1 MRSLQTEKLLINERA
16 KKGGLFK
23 GPPNMDFGLLL
34 SDCIFRYN

>member
-1 MRSLQTEKLLINERA
+1 MHFQQLKNCKNHVLVLQIGT

-34 SDCIFRYN
+34 SD